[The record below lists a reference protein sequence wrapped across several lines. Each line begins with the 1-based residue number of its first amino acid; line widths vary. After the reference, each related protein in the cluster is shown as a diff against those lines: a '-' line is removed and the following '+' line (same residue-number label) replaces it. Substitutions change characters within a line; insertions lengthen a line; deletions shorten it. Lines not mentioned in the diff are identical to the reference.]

1 MRDTNNELDSLRT
14 GPASWSSLK
23 IFGLL
28 WAVVFS
34 ALLLNAV
41 LMSGAAQLWGHDNF
55 PSGMLSK
62 TSIFRSRAAKGRV
75 MPSSNTCCGVR
86 MSALGSS
93 WW

>member
-55 PSGMLSK
+55 PSGML
-62 TSIFRSRAAKGRV
+62 F
-75 MPSSNTCCGVR
+75 
-86 MSALGSS
+86 LGSVPAS
-93 WW
+93 LVGAWLLLRWVRRLIDEADHY